1 MQRTKGLILYVLNVT
16 QTINKEDL
24 MYAVLNKIKI
34 KSKILPY
41 ILKKNADINI
51 KNSPSMHHFILLLL
65 SNAN

>member
-1 MQRTKGLILYVLNVT
+1 
-16 QTINKEDL
+16 

-51 KNSPSMHHFILLLL
+51 KIAQVCITL
-65 SNAN
+65 SCYYFLMLIELNYEQITK